1 MRGWTW
7 IGGES
12 RFAPEVEEQIA
23 TMLNGLAERWSRLE
37 RSIERRS
44 FVENGQIDEEMMEDR
59 REFER
64 DRAYNQAIKAG
75 KSEEEA
81 REEGEDAASAVLS
94 PLEEAD
100 DRDIRE
106 QQAIETTMRELGAR
120 MMRPYEHWN
129 EEERYMEWSEN
140 RYDDSR
146 DYY

>member
-12 RFAPEVEEQIA
+12 RFSPEVEEQMSKVLTA
-23 TMLNGLAERWSRLE
+23 LAERWNRLE

-44 FVENGQIDEEMMEDR
+44 FVDHEVDEEMMEDR

-64 DRAYNQAIKAG
+64 DRAYNEALRSG

-81 REEGEDAASAVLS
+81 REEGEEAADSVLS

-100 DRDIRE
+100 DKDLRE
-106 QQAIETTMRELGAR
+106 QRAIEATMLELGAR
-120 MMRPYEHWN
+120 MMRPYEHWG
-129 EEERYMEWSEN
+129 EEERYMEWSE
-140 RYDDSR
+140 R
-146 DYY
+146 DRPEDRW

>member
-7 IGGES
+7 VGGES
-12 RFAPEVEEQIA
+12 RFSPEVEEQIA

-44 FVENGQIDEEMMEDR
+44 FTEREADEEVLDDR

-64 DRAYNQAIKAG
+64 DRAYAAALKAG

-140 RYDDSR
+140 RYDDDSR